1 MASFVVLNIQGSVE
15 VKTVTV
21 TRLTYSDGTYSEQTE
36 TSTKTESL
44 KQAETTERHQKHFR
58 LSLWQNM
65 HLKENTVGGR
75 KLDHLA
81 MNSTIAV
88 AFNSHM
94 RLFFSINL

>member
-1 MASFVVLNIQGSVE
+1 MASFVVPNIQGSVE

-44 KQAETTERHQKHFR
+44 KQAETTERHQQHFR

-65 HLKENTVGGR
+65 YWKENTVGGHI
-75 KLDHLA
+75 LDHLA

-94 RLFFSINL
+94 PFFLN